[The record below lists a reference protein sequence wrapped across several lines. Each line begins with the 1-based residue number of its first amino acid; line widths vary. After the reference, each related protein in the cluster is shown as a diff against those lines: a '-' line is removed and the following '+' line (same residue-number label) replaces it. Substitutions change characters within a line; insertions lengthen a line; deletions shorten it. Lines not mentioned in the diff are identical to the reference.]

1 MQYFSANTSSGRIHC
16 HFENLTDD
24 NIETFGDWNIANTE
38 FHVVRVADGDELTN
52 ETKWWDFAAN
62 TVMDKTEISLT
73 YSHPHTEA
81 DFFSNRTF
89 PDIIDPES
97 GLPATIGRVDVPEE
111 TTQVV
116 FNDYDIIE
124 TAANTSVT
132 ISDIP
137 TDDTYIWV
145 NCQSVNTAPSI
156 TVTCPSV
163 VEIDSPKYYRKDID
177 IRIS

>member
-1 MQYFSANTSSGRIHC
+1 MQYFSANTISGRIQYNL
-16 HFENLTDD
+16 ENLTDD
-24 NIETFGDWNIANTE
+24 NIDSFGDWAIANTD
-38 FHVVRVADGDELTN
+38 FYVVRVADGDELTN
-52 ETKWWDFAAN
+52 ATKWWDFSAN

-73 YSHPHTEA
+73 YSHSHTEA
-81 DFFSNRTF
+81 DFFSNTTF
-89 PDIIDPES
+89 ADIIDPES

-137 TDDTYIWV
+137 TEDTYIWV
-145 NCQSVNTAPSI
+145 NAQVVNTASSI

-163 VEIDSPKYYRKDID
+163 VEIDTPKYYRKDID

>member
-1 MQYFSANTSSGRIHC
+1 MQYFSANTISGRIQYNL
-16 HFENLTDD
+16 ENLTDD
-24 NIETFGDWNIANTE
+24 NIDSFGDLAIANTD
-38 FHVVRVADGDELTN
+38 FYVVRVADGDELTN
-52 ETKWWDFAAN
+52 ATKWWDFSAN

-73 YSHPHTEA
+73 YSHSHTEA
-81 DFFSNRTF
+81 DFFSNTTF
-89 PDIIDPES
+89 ADIIDPES

-137 TDDTYIWV
+137 TEDTYIWV
-145 NCQSVNTAPSI
+145 NAQVVNTASSI

-163 VEIDSPKYYRKDID
+163 VEIDTPKYYRKDID